1 MSAMAVLFILFLIV
15 LAAFLGDHF
24 SRLQRMGWAPETDEY
39 KQGRSLAD
47 PIGSALGEIGRADAP
62 YKIAAAVL
70 GPIGTVTGMVYA
82 PIGAGLNAIGK
93 ASELL
98 YKPIGMVL
106 SLIGGA
112 GRG

>member
-1 MSAMAVLFILFLIV
+1 MAVLFILFLIV
-15 LAAFLGDHF
+15 LAAMLGDHF
-24 SRLQRMGWAPETDEY
+24 SRLQKMGWAPQADKY

-62 YKIAAAVL
+62 YRLVAAIF
-70 GPIGTVTGMVYA
+70 GPIGTVTGMAYA

-98 YKPIGMVL
+98 YKPIGMLL
-106 SLIGGA
+106 SLVAGA